1 MELRDF
7 KEKLSERVIAEQ
19 MRESHDKYV
28 SVVRPESAISIF
40 ISP

>member
-1 MELRDF
+1 MELGDF
-7 KEKLSERVIAEQ
+7 WEKLRERVIAEQ

-28 SVVRPESAISIF
+28 SVVRPESAILIF